1 MGGKRKKS
9 NNGPVKKESKYKI
22 PTRFDCPLC
31 DTKASIVVR
40 IFRATSDATVR
51 CRVCGTGGTKR
62 WNVLRLEKPVDVF
75 FRFHE
80 ALIQRDHADLQQ
92 VEMGR
97 EAKLSVGAPN
107 ADLGGSHSSM
117 EKGAYS
123 PGDAAVA
130 GWARLGSSAAAAATA
145 SGSSHS
151 QHVRSLGELQRKLT
165 MPTWPGFATAPT
177 ASCAVDL
184 RDDYE
189 GEAEGAAA
197 HYFAPRQEVHSAED
211 EDDEY
216 DQLFQNTIRVT
227 LNPRL
232 GQGTVCCTYCCSL
245 RPAPP
250 DLPYPSVQNFVP
262 SLENKADVFF
272 RFNEQY
278 AALLRQHENERVGE
292 SAGLSSCLAT
302 VDNTRKRAN
311 KDDGESG
318 GRTRAPR
325 GESMDEDGLFGDCAL
340 RMDTGLLDNAV
351 DQHVTGAPAMFGSD
365 DDGGGNTVAD
375 ADPVNPKGV
384 STPSPPRPDGAD
396 MPESNFM
403 NVAVITGV
411 DEAFAA
417 HATDDVNGIGE
428 ADAEEV
434 DVAAFFAD
442 SD

>member
-1 MGGKRKKS
+1 MSDTRDAAQPRRGNFASRKARGETGGSKS
-9 NNGPVKKESKYKI
+9 SSSSSKSKEHSYDARRYHQNANTHGI
-22 PTRFDCPLC
+22 HALRTFDCPVC
-31 DTKASIVVR
+31 DSR
-40 IFRATSDATVR
+40 
-51 CRVCGTGGTKR
+51 
-62 WNVLRLEKPVDVF
+62 
-75 FRFHE
+75 
-80 ALIQRDHADLQQ
+80 
-92 VEMGR
+92 
-97 EAKLSVGAPN
+97 
-107 ADLGGSHSSM
+107 
-117 EKGAYS
+117 
-123 PGDAAVA
+123 
-130 GWARLGSSAAAAATA
+130 
-145 SGSSHS
+145 
-151 QHVRSLGELQRKLT
+151 
-165 MPTWPGFATAPT
+165 
-177 ASCAVDL
+177 
-184 RDDYE
+184 
-189 GEAEGAAA
+189 
-197 HYFAPRQEVHSAED
+197 
-211 EDDEY
+211 
-216 DQLFQNTIRVT
+216 NTIRVT

-365 DDGGGNTVAD
+365 DDGGGNIVAD

>member
-1 MGGKRKKS
+1 MSDTRNAAQPRRGNFASRKARGETGGSKSSSSSRKS
-9 NNGPVKKESKYKI
+9 KEHSYDARRYHQNANTHGI
-22 PTRFDCPLC
+22 HALRTFDCPVC
-31 DTKASIVVR
+31 DSR
-40 IFRATSDATVR
+40 
-51 CRVCGTGGTKR
+51 
-62 WNVLRLEKPVDVF
+62 
-75 FRFHE
+75 
-80 ALIQRDHADLQQ
+80 
-92 VEMGR
+92 
-97 EAKLSVGAPN
+97 
-107 ADLGGSHSSM
+107 
-117 EKGAYS
+117 
-123 PGDAAVA
+123 
-130 GWARLGSSAAAAATA
+130 
-145 SGSSHS
+145 
-151 QHVRSLGELQRKLT
+151 
-165 MPTWPGFATAPT
+165 
-177 ASCAVDL
+177 
-184 RDDYE
+184 
-189 GEAEGAAA
+189 
-197 HYFAPRQEVHSAED
+197 
-211 EDDEY
+211 
-216 DQLFQNTIRVT
+216 NTIRVT